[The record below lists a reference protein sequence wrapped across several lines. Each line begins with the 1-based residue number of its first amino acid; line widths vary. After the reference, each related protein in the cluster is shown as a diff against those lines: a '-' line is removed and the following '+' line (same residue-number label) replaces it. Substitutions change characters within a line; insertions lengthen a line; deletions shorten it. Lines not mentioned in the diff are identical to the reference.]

1 MLLRTIRAA
10 PRLLRT
16 SHRHKA
22 SAVAALHHRG
32 DDAAT
37 HATIAKVHDD
47 DDDAAARATI
57 AKVVSCYART
67 QEQLVPWFLAQM
79 PRSYFTLVPEA
90 SQHAH
95 LQAAAGLFDPARG
108 FDVLDEVRAAS
119 SDDGTVTYL
128 TSGNAPGA
136 LAQQVRTL
144 AGQGELT
151 GLKVFTS
158 RDETLCL
165 NVFTFNTKPEPGDAE
180 DALRQHLAYAKAKG
194 GAGFW
199 SEVFVRAYAEK
210 CSAAY
215 ILGTRPARWARQR
228 SLFERVAGTE
238 SVKARVDAFNGS
250 AWLTLAAP
258 NTLPASFLHKVLR
271 LVAAHSLDVKRAHM
285 DTVDDCLILRVL
297 LDGTPRDWEDVAQ
310 VAERLKWLGESS
322 LKPLFAAGAPTAQ
335 DATRLEVRYALETLA
350 HRTLGGA
357 FPRDRIANVL
367 KRHGDLADA
376 AAKLLLGDG
385 DVQDLLA
392 SVEAVAD
399 GDEKAI
405 LTEVVRHAAT
415 CLQTNVGRADRQA
428 LALVI
433 DPNTLSDD
441 HKAPAR
447 VVFVAGRRFDAFHVS
462 MRPVARGGVRLVT
475 PKTPEALAHASTRHY
490 DECRDLAQAQQLKNK
505 DIPEGGAKAVILVDA
520 TGHGDDAW
528 AGKGRHAF
536 REYLNRKAIQA
547 FADALLD
554 VSLESEAPLP
564 YLGPDEQ
571 VIPQDIERIV
581 TNAKRRNHPRP
592 DALMSSK
599 PGAGISHKEFGVTSE
614 GVAVFVERALREVGV
629 DARRDAFRVSLA
641 GGPDGDVAGNLLKIM
656 GRDWPVAR
664 VVGIADGSGCAEDP
678 EGLDG
683 NELRRL
689 VELSL
694 PITSFDAKLLG
705 HRGSLRTADDT
716 TGATLRDAMHLRVD
730 ADVFVPCGGRPG
742 TIHAGNARDFLK
754 PGDDGAPGA
763 PRAPIIVEGA
773 NLFLTPEARQIL
785 HAEASVLIVKD
796 SSANKCGVV
805 CSSYEI
811 LAAHLLSRTAFEAQK
826 DIIVGEVLARLRELA
841 SLEADLL
848 FREYGRF
855 PGALPDFSLRIS
867 EAINSVADAVA
878 ATATEDQ
885 VSALFRDLAPE
896 HLPPTLARLAVDSP
910 DRLPGS
916 YARACVG
923 AFSAAR
929 LVYGEGITHVEALGQ
944 DPARL
949 AAAATNYVRAQTD
962 VARLREQVLA
972 SQDLDDSTKNSVV
985 DLLRPS
991 LS

>member
-16 SHRHKA
+16 AHRHKA
-22 SAVAALHHRG
+22 SAVAALHQR

-37 HATIAKVHDD
+37 TRAH

-57 AKVVSCYART
+57 AKVVSRYART

-79 PRSYFTLVPEA
+79 PRSYFALVPEA

-108 FDVLDEVRAAS
+108 FDVLDEMRAAS

-199 SEVFVRAYAEK
+199 SEVSVRAYAEK

-322 LKPLFAAGAPTAQ
+322 LKPLFAAGAPTAR
-335 DATRLEVRYALETLA
+335 DVTRLEVRYALETLA

-357 FPRDRIANVL
+357 FPRDRLASVV
-367 KRHGDLADA
+367 KRHGDLADS

-392 SVEAVAD
+392 SVEEIAD

-405 LTEVVRHAAT
+405 LAEVVRHAAT

-428 LALVI
+428 LALVL
-433 DPNTLSDD
+433 DPGTLSEDNI
-441 HKAPAR
+441 PAR

-475 PKTPEALAHASTRHY
+475 PKTPEAFAHASTRHY

-581 TNAKRRNHPRP
+581 ANAQRRGHPRP
-592 DALMSSK
+592 DTLMSSK

-614 GVAVFVERALREVGV
+614 GVAVFVERALREVGI

-656 GRDWPVAR
+656 GRDWPAAR

-678 EGLDG
+678 KGLDG

-689 VELSL
+689 VGLSL

-716 TGATLRDAMHLRVD
+716 NGANLRDTMYLRVD

-811 LAAHLLSRTAFEAQK
+811 LAAHLLSRNAFAAQK
-826 DIIVGEVLARLRELA
+826 EVIVGEVLARLRALA

-848 FREYGRF
+848 FREHGRF
-855 PGALPDFSLRIS
+855 PGALPDFSRRIS
-867 EAINSVADAVA
+867 EAINGVADAVA

-896 HLPPTLARLAVDSP
+896 HLPPTLARLAVESP
-910 DRLPGS
+910 DRLPGG

-962 VARLREQVLA
+962 VARLQEKVLA
-972 SQDLDDSTKNSVV
+972 SRDLDDSTKNLVV